1 MMMVIVYLVQKDYL
15 DLTPEGPHKISIV
28 LAFHQEHN
36 YGYMILITIETLLG
50 DSSNQTSQSVPSNLC
65 AGGLGINLTSANVV
79 IHKFEFFLRDT
90 MNCASYVLGDSS
102 NRTSESMP
110 SNLCARGLGINLTTA
125 DVVILHNIEFNPYN
139 VRQA

>member
-1 MMMVIVYLVQKDYL
+1 MTGRYRA
-15 DLTPEGPHKISIV
+15 HC
-28 LAFHQEHN
+28 
-36 YGYMILITIETLLG
+36 
-50 DSSNQTSQSVPSNLC
+50 NLC

-102 NRTSESMP
+102 NQTSQSGP
-110 SNLCARGLGINLTTA
+110 FNLCAGGLGINLTSA

-139 VRQA
+139 VRQAEKRTGPTVRNYSINGVRLHLY